1 MFSLLD
7 MDSDGSEFYYADE
20 MTNEN
25 QKNISI
31 GAIGNEENQ
40 QTVDVFTMRN
50 MQNYI
55 LAQRVQN
62 TVKKK
67 QSTTWTSW
75 GFFVR

>member
-67 QSTTWTSW
+67 QSTT
-75 GFFVR
+75 